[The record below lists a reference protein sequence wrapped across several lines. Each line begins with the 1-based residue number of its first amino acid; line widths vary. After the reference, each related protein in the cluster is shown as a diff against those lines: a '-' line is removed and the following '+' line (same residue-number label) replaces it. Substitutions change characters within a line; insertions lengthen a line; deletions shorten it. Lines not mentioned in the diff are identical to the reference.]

1 MLSEIDLY
9 GLFVPGVLVLAVLA
23 FAVATAIRMVLAAL
37 GCYRHIW
44 HRSLFNLFLYV
55 IVLGAVAAVFA
66 VVPGLP
72 S

>member
-9 GLFVPGVLVLAVLA
+9 GVFVPGVLVLAVLA
-23 FAVATAIRMVLAAL
+23 FAVATAIRMALAAL

-44 HRSLFNLFLYV
+44 HRSLFNLSLFV

-66 VVPGLP
+66 AVPGLP

>member
-9 GLFVPGVLVLAVLA
+9 GVFVPGVLVMAVLA
-23 FAVATAIRMVLAAL
+23 FAVATAVRIVLAAL

-44 HRSLFNLFLYV
+44 HRSLFNLSLYV

-66 VVPGLP
+66 AVPGLP

>member
-9 GLFVPGVLVLAVLA
+9 GVFVPGVLVLAVLA
-23 FAVATAIRMVLAAL
+23 FAVATAVRIVLAAL

-44 HRSLFNLFLYV
+44 HRLLFNLSLYV

-66 VVPGLP
+66 AVPGLP

>member
-9 GLFVPGVLVLAVLA
+9 GVFVPGVLVLMVLA
-23 FAVATAIRMVLAAL
+23 FAVATAIRMALASL

-44 HRSLFNLFLYV
+44 HRSLFNLSLNV

-66 VVPGLP
+66 AVPGLP

>member
-9 GLFVPGVLVLAVLA
+9 GVFVPGVLA
-23 FAVATAIRMVLAAL
+23 LAAL

-44 HRSLFNLFLYV
+44 HRSLFNLSLYV
-55 IVLGAVAAVFA
+55 IVLSAVAAVFA
-66 VVPGLP
+66 AVPGLP

>member
-9 GLFVPGVLVLAVLA
+9 GVFVPGVLVLMVLA
-23 FAVATAIRMVLAAL
+23 FAVTTAIRMTLAAL

-44 HRSLFNLFLYV
+44 HRSLFNLSLYV
-55 IVLGAVAAVFA
+55 IVLSAVAAVFA
-66 VVPGLP
+66 AVPGLP

>member
-9 GLFVPGVLVLAVLA
+9 GVFVPGVLVLMVLA
-23 FAVATAIRMVLAAL
+23 FAVTTAIRMTLAAL

-44 HRSLFNLFLYV
+44 HRSLFNLSLYV
-55 IVLGAVAAVFA
+55 IVLGAVAAVFVA
-66 VVPGLP
+66 LPGLP

>member
-9 GLFVPGVLVLAVLA
+9 GVFVPGVLVLAVLA
-23 FAVATAIRMVLAAL
+23 FAVATAIRMTLAAL

-44 HRSLFNLFLYV
+44 HRSLFNLSLYV
-55 IVLGAVAAVFA
+55 IVLGAVAAIFA
-66 VVPGLP
+66 AVPGLP